1 MNDGIRVGFDFLE
14 IDPNIFGLIFI
25 PNYCSFVKIC
35 ILAYFTVDH
44 LVSMFWHL
52 L

>member
-25 PNYCSFVKIC
+25 QNYSFVNIC
-35 ILAYFTVDH
+35 VLKYFTVDH
-44 LVSMFWHL
+44 IVSVFWP
-52 L
+52 